1 MCLTR
6 IGSASPVAAVA
17 WLFPAGGGD
26 HETSAAGD
34 ELMRKAA
41 KKMDKWSVEQRR

>member
-1 MCLTR
+1 MQVAHAHR
-6 IGSASPVAAVA
+6 IRFACGRCCVGV
-17 WLFPAGGGD
+17 PAGGGD

-41 KKMDKWSVEQRR
+41 KKMDKWSVEQR